1 MRKDEKEIE
10 KIYVVRDQAPDGSKY
25 TSQILIQ
32 YMDQKVKY
40 FNLSPSELK
49 GSIKKQEKAKQNME
63 KYLKKIVK
71 DLRKEDYQKLVFVP
85 DHDQKLKEYV
95 DRKIRIQEAKS
106 LKGAETACQL
116 LSTIQTIASL
126 SMMLSPLYGPTS
138 VVISSFAASAYS
150 TIAMMDNHERK
161 KLLSQEK
168 ANWIQKFRFGFSMAL
183 LGINATFAIN
193 NLSLHLDNIEKD
205 QAKYQLQSDKIGN
218 RDLYIEGLD
227 NPFENDI
234 TFTSADA
241 ATNVLLGAFGLNPL
255 IEDEDRRVASSLRQY
270 LMENPYLDYEAL
282 YDDFAS
288 FAIID
293 SNEKNGNISASNF
306 DDYIMVYD
314 RENQDSVMYSE
325 TLKHELVHR
334 TGHLSIPML
343 NEGMTSLL
351 TYEYLCDLK
360 YTDAYY
366 DETIMA
372 RIFCEL
378 ITPEKMLEAYSQDDM
393 NIIKNELLKLN
404 PSEEY
409 YGQLMDLMNNY
420 TLERRKYVEKGTL
433 SSFYDEGHALSYRD
447 SFAMA
452 VMQYMYNANFS
463 EEKVDRITLY
473 LKAMGT
479 GNHFVAPYGF
489 YFNKKLKELSY
500 ENAYSSELTENSDY
514 HY

>member
-193 NLSLHLDNIEKD
+193 NLSLHLDNISRV
-205 QAKYQLQSDKIGN
+205 YSDK
-218 RDLYIEGLD
+218 
-227 NPFENDI
+227 
-234 TFTSADA
+234 
-241 ATNVLLGAFGLNPL
+241 VLSFLNKVPSRSKSNILGF
-255 IEDEDRRVASSLRQY
+255 
-270 LMENPYLDYEAL
+270 LM
-282 YDDFAS
+282 
-288 FAIID
+288 I
-293 SNEKNGNISASNF
+293 
-306 DDYIMVYD
+306 
-314 RENQDSVMYSE
+314 
-325 TLKHELVHR
+325 
-334 TGHLSIPML
+334 
-343 NEGMTSLL
+343 
-351 TYEYLCDLK
+351 
-360 YTDAYY
+360 
-366 DETIMA
+366 
-372 RIFCEL
+372 
-378 ITPEKMLEAYSQDDM
+378 
-393 NIIKNELLKLN
+393 
-404 PSEEY
+404 
-409 YGQLMDLMNNY
+409 
-420 TLERRKYVEKGTL
+420 
-433 SSFYDEGHALSYRD
+433 
-447 SFAMA
+447 
-452 VMQYMYNANFS
+452 
-463 EEKVDRITLY
+463 
-473 LKAMGT
+473 
-479 GNHFVAPYGF
+479 
-489 YFNKKLKELSY
+489 
-500 ENAYSSELTENSDY
+500 
-514 HY
+514 